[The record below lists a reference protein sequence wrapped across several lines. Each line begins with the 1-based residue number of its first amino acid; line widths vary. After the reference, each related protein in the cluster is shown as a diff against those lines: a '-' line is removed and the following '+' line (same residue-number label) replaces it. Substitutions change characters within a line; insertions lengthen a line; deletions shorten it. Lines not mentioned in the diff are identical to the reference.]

1 MSTPRPTAVIT
12 GASSGLGAEYA
23 RHYASVG
30 YRVVLVARDARRLTT
45 LAKELSDTF
54 GGEAEVLRADLH
66 LSQDRELVAARLR
79 SELNP
84 VRVLVNNA
92 GYGIAG
98 DVDSSDPQ
106 EEIDHL
112 TIHITAPLELT
123 KAALPGMLER
133 GEGRI
138 IIVSSVAGY
147 LARGTYSAHKAW
159 GLSFA
164 RSTHETY
171 RRRGVHVSAV
181 APGFTRT
188 EFHQRMNM
196 ETSGIPDA
204 LWLRASRVVLSSVRA
219 VERGRAVV
227 IPSVRYKMLLAVAAL
242 VPKKFHQTQPS
253 RQGLGEPRR

>member
-1 MSTPRPTAVIT
+1 MPLSSPTALIT

-30 YRVVLVARDARRLTT
+30 HRVVLVARDTVRLSA
-45 LAKELSDTF
+45 LAQELSETF
-54 GGEAEVLRADLH
+54 GVEAEVLAADLH
-66 LSQDRELVAARLR
+66 IAKDRNRVAERLR
-79 SELNP
+79 SVADP

-98 DVDSSDPQ
+98 DLDSSDPQ
-106 EEIDHL
+106 EESDHL
-112 TIHITAPLELT
+112 TIHVTAPLELT

-159 GLSFA
+159 GLTFA
-164 RSTHETY
+164 RSANETY

-188 EFHQRMNM
+188 EFHQRMAM
-196 ETSGIPDA
+196 ETAGIPGA
-204 LWLRASRVVLSSVRA
+204 LWLSAPRVVLESVRA
-219 VERGRAVV
+219 VEKGRAVV
-227 IPSVRYKMLLAVAAL
+227 IPSSRYKILVAVAAL
-242 VPKKFHQTQPS
+242 LPKKFHQAT
-253 RQGLGEPRR
+253 L

>member
-1 MSTPRPTAVIT
+1 MSLSGPTALIT
-12 GASSGLGAEYA
+12 GASSGLGVEYA

-30 YRVVLVARDARRLTT
+30 HRVVLVARDTVRLSA
-45 LAKELSDTF
+45 LAQELSETF
-54 GGEAEVLRADLH
+54 GVDAEVLAADLH
-66 LSQDRELVAARLR
+66 IAKDRNRVAERLR
-79 SELNP
+79 SVANP

-98 DVDSSDPQ
+98 EVDSSDPQ
-106 EEIDHL
+106 EEADHL
-112 TIHITAPLELT
+112 TIHVTAPLELT

-159 GLSFA
+159 GLTFA
-164 RSTHETY
+164 RSANETY

-188 EFHQRMNM
+188 EFHQRMAM
-196 ETSGIPDA
+196 ETSGIPGV
-204 LWLRASRVVLSSVRA
+204 LWLSAPRVVLESVRA
-219 VERGRAVV
+219 VEKGRAVV
-227 IPSVRYKMLLAVAAL
+227 IPSSRYKILVAVAAL
-242 VPKKFHQTQPS
+242 LPKKFHQAT
-253 RQGLGEPRR
+253 L

>member
-1 MSTPRPTAVIT
+1 
-12 GASSGLGAEYA
+12 
-23 RHYASVG
+23 
-30 YRVVLVARDARRLTT
+30 VLVARDTVRLSA

-54 GGEAEVLRADLH
+54 GVDAEVLAADLH
-66 LSQDRELVAARLR
+66 IAKDRNRVAERLR
-79 SELNP
+79 SVADP

-98 DVDSSDPQ
+98 DLDSSDPQ
-106 EEIDHL
+106 EESDHL
-112 TIHITAPLELT
+112 TIHVTAPLELT

-159 GLSFA
+159 GLTFA
-164 RSTHETY
+164 RSANETY

-188 EFHQRMNM
+188 EFHQRMAM
-196 ETSGIPDA
+196 ETAGIPGA
-204 LWLRASRVVLSSVRA
+204 LWLSAPRVVLESVRA
-219 VERGRAVV
+219 VEKGRAVV
-227 IPSVRYKMLLAVAAL
+227 IPSSRYKILVAVAAL
-242 VPKKFHQTQPS
+242 LPKKFHQAT
-253 RQGLGEPRR
+253 L